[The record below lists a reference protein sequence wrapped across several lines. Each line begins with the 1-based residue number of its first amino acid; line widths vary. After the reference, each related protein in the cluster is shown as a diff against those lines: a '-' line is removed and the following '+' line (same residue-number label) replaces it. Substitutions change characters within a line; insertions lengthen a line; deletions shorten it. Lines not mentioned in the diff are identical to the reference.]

1 MKTYL
6 KFFLAAVMAL
16 SFTALHAQ
24 KEITVALGD
33 SVTFTSTNEGIK
45 YAWSLST
52 DGKTFYTIPN
62 ATERT
67 LKVRV
72 FGENYYRVRWTN
84 EANKSTYADT
94 VKVVLPSF
102 SYALKNYDV
111 TAGQGYVEENG
122 KSGSGISIPFQKT
135 IEGNNNKLGVTE
147 KLTNWSNAKAHAA
160 YF

>member
-1 MKTYL
+1 MKNL
-6 KFFLAAVMAL
+6 FKHLFVAMMAF
-16 SFTALHAQ
+16 SATTLHAQ
-24 KEITVALGD
+24 QEITVALGD
-33 SVTFTSTNEGIK
+33 TLTLTSTNEGIK

-52 DGKTFYTIPN
+52 DGRTFYTIPN
-62 ATERT
+62 ETGRT
-67 LKVRV
+67 LKTRI

-147 KLTNWSNAKAHAA
+147 KLTNWSNANI
-160 YF
+160 